1 MDIHSVAFLL
11 WTVLP
16 EGSQD
21 LNADSQPTGSMWR
34 ALIRRTAKPSAAVSL
49 IFLAQLDRRSKRDQD
64 ESESSS
70 SAPREAPTGHA
81 LSLYMYMLLPH
92 LRSAS
97 TTCDALMLNPTSPT
111 RRTLARHGTIRR
123 IEDTASK
130 VTLESRYSVNW
141 SKPLGE
147 GAFGEVF
154 VATDRNT
161 GEQFA
166 LKKIAKKYTDDTS
179 FQREMNALMHL
190 RKNGG
195 HPHICS
201 LREQFNEGDYYYL
214 ILDLISGGE
223 MFDHLVKQGAYSE
236 LDAARLVREVASA
249 LAFLHGIECVHGDMK
264 PENIMLSTEH
274 SSDSVVKLV
283 DFGCAQVTA
292 KDSAFTVSAAAHR
305 ASNGNG
311 DIAITPAYCPPEV
324 LDERHRKPTND
335 PSMDMWALGIILY
348 IMLTGMHPFDLE
360 GNASDDEIK
369 DNVLKSKGPPLND
382 NPLTA
387 HLSPDAID
395 VIQKLLTKNP
405 KTRMTAFEML
415 QHPWVRGK
423 TARRYKMADSDKKL
437 SNYRVFKSGLEARV
451 FKDIF
456 NWAEEND
463 HDVSKRTSL
472 IERCFH
478 NLDLEHKGYITARDL
493 RNFSKL
499 KGANDAKEK
508 EEESPLTLSGFSDL
522 LSDHMQDKYFPK
534 GHVLYRQGTTVR
546 NNCSYF
552 YFFLSTKTLTGASRP
567 GRSHVFLEFWKC

>member
-1 MDIHSVAFLL
+1 M
-11 WTVLP
+11 
-16 EGSQD
+16 
-21 LNADSQPTGSMWR
+21 
-34 ALIRRTAKPSAAVSL
+34 IRRTAKPSAAVSL
-49 IFLAQLDRRSKRDQD
+49 IFLVQLDRRSKEDQD
-64 ESESSS
+64 ESSS
-70 SAPREAPTGHA
+70 SALCEAQKVHA
-81 LSLYMYMLLPH
+81 LSLYMFLPH
-92 LRSAS
+92 LKSAS
-97 TTCDALMLNPTSPT
+97 TTCDALMLNPT
-111 RRTLARHGTIRR
+111 RRTLARHSTIRR
-123 IEDTASK
+123 IEDTATR

-154 VATDRNT
+154 VATDRKT

-166 LKKIAKKYTDDTS
+166 LKKIAKKYTDDTC

-201 LREQFNEGDYYYL
+201 LREQFNEGDFYYL
-214 ILDLISGGE
+214 ILDLVSGGE
-223 MFDHLVKQGAYSE
+223 MFDHLVRQGAYSE
-236 LDAARLVREVASA
+236 ADAARLVREVASA
-249 LAFLHGIECVHGDMK
+249 LAFLHGIGCVHGDMK

-292 KDSAFTVSAAAHR
+292 EDSAFTVSAEAHSAA
-305 ASNGNG
+305 SGKG
-311 DIAITPAYCPPEV
+311 EIAITPAYCPPEV
-324 LDERHRKPTND
+324 LDKRLRKPTND

-369 DNVLKSKGPPLND
+369 DNVLKSKGPPLKD
-382 NPLTA
+382 NPFTA

-405 KTRMTAFEML
+405 KKRMTAFEML
-415 QHPWVRGK
+415 QHPWVSGK
-423 TARRYKMADSDKKL
+423 TARRDKMADSDKKL
-437 SNYRVFKSGLEARV
+437 SKYRVFKSGLEARV

-463 HDVSKRTSL
+463 HEVSKRTSL

-478 NLDLEHKGYITARDL
+478 NLDLEHKGYITTKDL
-493 RNFSKL
+493 RSFSKL
-499 KGANDAKEK
+499 EGANDAKEK
-508 EEESPLTLSGFSDL
+508 EEETPLTLSSFSDL

-534 GHVLYRQGTTVR
+534 GHVLYRQGTMVR
-546 NNCSYF
+546 NNYSYSQ
-552 YFFLSTKTLTGASRP
+552 FFCVDRN
-567 GRSHVFLEFWKC
+567 SHGWITARAITCIS